1 MSKDPQDPDN
11 KISILLLK
19 WYDKFGRDL
28 PWRVKGNQKPNPY
41 KVWISEIMLQQTTVK
56 TVIPYYEKFILK
68 WPDIFSLSLASQ
80 SEIMS
85 MWSGLGYYRRARNM
99 HLCAQFIC
107 NKFEGQFP
115 NNEKKLI
122 KLPGIGVYTAAAIS
136 SIAFN
141 QRAVVVDGNIE
152 RVVSRLFAV
161 KESILKSKKIV
172 RSLTNNITPNEKNSD
187 FVQAMMDLGALVCK
201 PSNPLCDLCP
211 ISLKC
216 VAKKKGEANNIPYK
230 EKKITKDIRNGIAII
245 IKRKNEILFYTRP
258 IKGLLG
264 GMDAIPSYGWDEID
278 NNNLKFLKNLRKN
291 KIGQISHNFS
301 HFKLTIKI
309 YSSKIDIDDE
319 CKIPKFYKWIKI
331 TEIKKLALPSLMEKI
346 LKEAKLIS

>member
-1 MSKDPQDPDN
+1 
-11 KISILLLK
+11 
-19 WYDKFGRDL
+19 
-28 PWRVKGNQKPNPY
+28 
-41 KVWISEIMLQQTTVK
+41 
-56 TVIPYYEKFILK
+56 
-68 WPDIFSLSLASQ
+68 
-80 SEIMS
+80 
-85 MWSGLGYYRRARNM
+85 LGYYRRARNM

-291 KIGQISHNFS
+291 KI
-301 HFKLTIKI
+301 
-309 YSSKIDIDDE
+309 
-319 CKIPKFYKWIKI
+319 
-331 TEIKKLALPSLMEKI
+331 
-346 LKEAKLIS
+346 